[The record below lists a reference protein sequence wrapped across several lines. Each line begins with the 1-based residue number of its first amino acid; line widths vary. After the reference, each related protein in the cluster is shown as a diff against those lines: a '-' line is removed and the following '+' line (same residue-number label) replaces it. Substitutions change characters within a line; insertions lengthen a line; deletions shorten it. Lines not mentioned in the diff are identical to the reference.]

1 MVSIEEEESFRRS
14 NRKNTLRQRIDRIAT
29 SMKDLE
35 EDDLKKSSKSISKRC
50 IILKDN
56 KEKNIITTMLKLNN
70 FLIQVQYSL
79 QVEPTIERAPRH
91 TVNEPARETRPS
103 FYNSP
108 SFKAKQS

>member
-1 MVSIEEEESFRRS
+1 
-14 NRKNTLRQRIDRIAT
+14 
-29 SMKDLE
+29 MKDLE

-50 IILKDN
+50 IILKEK

-79 QVEPTIERAPRH
+79 QIEPTIERVVRH
-91 TVNEPARETRPS
+91 TVNDSGRETRPS

-108 SFKAKQS
+108 SFKAKNS